1 MNWKTIVFPVA
12 MLCLATASH
21 AQGPQRGVF
30 DDLVKGAI
38 DRNRDILAARERI
51 REAQGLLRQAGVRPN
66 PTLEV
71 EGGTGRP
78 LGTRGEEEY
87 SAGYFYPVERGGKR
101 SKRLHVAEL
110 SIVLA
115 QAEVDERARQLAY
128 DIKAKAVEVLSN
140 REKAAALN
148 RLIEMTG
155 EAQRLTEGR
164 VKEGDAPRLDAQLL
178 LVERNRTE
186 AQRTATVGKAATAA
200 LELRRVMGFTSEE
213 SITLGDGILPEP
225 RTPILEALMAKA
237 LRERADLRVA
247 RLLEEQGGAEILL
260 AEAQGSPDITF
271 SARYTYRTSQFDQ
284 FGLTAQ
290 GALSP
295 LRDQDNVVTFGA
307 SIPLFTRKRNQGSIE
322 AASARASA
330 ARLRAAFLAGAV
342 PLEVEAAYSRWSAAK
357 NTLAILN
364 DGVVRQSEENLT
376 VVRQAYQLGQLRL
389 LDVLNE
395 QRRLVDTELAY
406 IDAKAEL
413 AQSVVELERAI
424 GASLP

>member
-12 MLCLATASH
+12 TLCLATATH
-21 AQGPQRGVF
+21 AQGPPRGVL
-30 DDLVKGAI
+30 DDLVQGAI
-38 DRNRDILAARERI
+38 ERNREILAARERV

-71 EGGTGRP
+71 EGASGRP

-87 SAGYFYPVERGGKR
+87 SAGYFYPIETGGKR
-101 SKRLHVAEL
+101 SKRLQVAEL

-115 QAEVDERARQLAY
+115 QAEVDERARQLSY
-128 DIKAKAVEVLSN
+128 DIKAKAIEVLSN
-140 REKAAALN
+140 REKAAALT
-148 RLIEMTG
+148 RLIEVTR

-164 VKEGDAPRLDAQLL
+164 VREGDAPRLDAQLL

-186 AQRTATVGKAATAA
+186 AQRTATAGRAATAVM
-200 LELRRVMGFTSEE
+200 ELRRFMGLTSAENVA
-213 SITLGDGILPEP
+213 LGDGIPQET
-225 RTPILEALMAKA
+225 RTPVLEALLARA
-237 LRERADLRVA
+237 LKERADIRVA
-247 RLLEEQGGAEILL
+247 QLLEEQGGAEILL
-260 AEAQGSPDITF
+260 AEAQGAPDVTL

-307 SIPLFTRKRNQGSIE
+307 SIPLFTRKRNQGNVE
-322 AASARASA
+322 AAAARASA
-330 ARLRAAFLAGAV
+330 ARLRREFLARAV
-342 PLEVEAAYSRWSAAK
+342 PLEVEAAYSRWSAAR
-357 NTLAILN
+357 NTLAVFN
-364 DGVVRQSEENLT
+364 DGVVRQSEENLS

-406 IDAKAEL
+406 IDAKADL
-413 AQSVVELERAI
+413 AQSVIELERAI